1 MIVDLFI
8 LQSKIVNLHS
18 KIIPMSKLEAFLTQ
32 EEEQEI
38 VEAIRIAEKNTS
50 GEIRV
55 HLEKTT
61 SMDAF
66 NRAMEVFHELKMDE
80 TELKNGVLIYVA
92 VKDKTFVICGD
103 KGINDVVAP
112 DFWDCTRDIMV
123 GHFKQNNFKQGLIDG
138 ILNAGEQL
146 KKYFP
151 WQDEDTNELSNE
163 ISKG

>member
-1 MIVDLFI
+1 
-8 LQSKIVNLHS
+8 
-18 KIIPMSKLEAFLTQ
+18 MSKVEKFLTQ

-55 HLEKTT
+55 HIEKTT
-61 SMDAF
+61 SLDAYD
-66 NRAMEVFHELKMDE
+66 RAMEVFHELKMDE
-80 TELKNGVLIYVA
+80 TQLQNGVLIYLA

-103 KGINDVVAP
+103 KGINDVVEA
-112 DFWDCTRDIMV
+112 DFWNCTRDAMV
-123 GHFKQNNFKQGLIDG
+123 AQFKQNQFKQGLVDG
-138 ILNAGEQL
+138 ILRAGEQL

-151 WQDEDTNELSNE
+151 WKEGDSNELSNE